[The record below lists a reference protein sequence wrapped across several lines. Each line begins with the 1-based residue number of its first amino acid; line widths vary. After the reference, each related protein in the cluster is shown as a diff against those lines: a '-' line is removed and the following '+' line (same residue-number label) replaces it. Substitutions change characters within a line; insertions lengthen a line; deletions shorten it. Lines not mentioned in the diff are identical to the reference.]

1 MNRRLGPSQLRN
13 VVQIVAALLALM
25 LAAGPAH
32 AADVTVFAAASL
44 TNALQRVGDDY
55 RHDRGKIVTFSF
67 AASSAL
73 ARQIDASP
81 GADIFIS
88 ADTDWMDYLQSRD
101 LIVKSTRVDLLG
113 NKLVLIAP
121 ASSTVSIVLRPHAD
135 LPGALHG
142 GKLALA
148 DPAAVPAGRYAKAA
162 LTSLGI
168 WDRVASDVVPAE
180 NVRVALAYVARG
192 EAPLGVVYATD
203 AAIEPRVRVV
213 TAFPPGSYPA
223 IVYPAALLRGARPD
237 AAAFL
242 AYLKGPRA
250 QAVFAKA
257 GFTRPQP
264 SAP

>member
-1 MNRRLGPSQLRN
+1 MTARYAKA
-13 VVQIVAALLALM
+13 VAQIVVVVLALM
-25 LAAGPAH
+25 RSVLPVH

-44 TNALQRVGDDY
+44 TDALQRVGDAY
-55 RHDRGKIVTFSF
+55 HRATGKTVTFSF

-73 ARQIDASP
+73 ARQIEASP

-88 ADTDWMDYLQSRD
+88 ADTDWMDYLQAHG
-101 LIVKSTRVDLLG
+101 LIVEGTRVNLLG
-113 NKLVLIAP
+113 NRLVLIAP
-121 ASSTVSIVLRPHAD
+121 DTAKVSISLKPHAD
-135 LPGALHG
+135 LAGALHG

-162 LTSLGI
+162 LTSLHI
-168 WDRVASDVVPAE
+168 WSSVAASVVPAE

-192 EAPLGVVYATD
+192 EARLGIVYATD

-213 TAFPPGSYPA
+213 AAFPPGSYPA

-242 AYLKGPRA
+242 AYLKGARA
-250 QAVFAKA
+250 QAIFARA
-257 GFTRPQP
+257 GFTRP
-264 SAP
+264 